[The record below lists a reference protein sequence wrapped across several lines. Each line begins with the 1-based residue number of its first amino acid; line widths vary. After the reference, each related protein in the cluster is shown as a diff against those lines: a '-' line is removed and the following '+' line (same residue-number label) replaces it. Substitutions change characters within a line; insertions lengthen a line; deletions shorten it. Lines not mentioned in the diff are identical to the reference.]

1 MIVMNLY
8 YGTKKIFLID
18 SNGNLLK
25 TIDTYYNIYN
35 IMIYD
40 EYLVFNE
47 NGKMIFWKDRIIKSK
62 KSNAYSI
69 GIYNNAIVSFYKKNL
84 ILYKRNQSVLGHY
97 QHKDEYCHKILEF
110 NDKLLIVCTNQ
121 THEQLQVWG
130 DDL

>member
-1 MIVMNLY
+1 MMV
-8 YGTKKIFLID
+8 
-18 SNGNLLK
+18 
-25 TIDTYYNIYN
+25 
-35 IMIYD
+35 YD

-62 KSNAYSI
+62 KSNANSI
-69 GIYNNAIVSFYKKNL
+69 GIYNNAIVSFYEKNL
-84 ILYKRNQSVLGHY
+84 ILYKRNKSVLGHY
-97 QHKDEYCHKILEF
+97 HHEDAYCKQILEF